1 MHFDALTVWRFF
13 FISRAGFFRELSAGW
28 VLFHFCASLCEGEHR
43 FLALMVVG
51 IQKIGATTW
60 TRCHDESRL
69 SDWLVG
75 MYELPIKTRTN
86 FLFM

>member
-1 MHFDALTVWRFF
+1 MLSRFGDSSSFHALGSFESHRLV
-13 FISRAGFFRELSAGW
+13 GLFFR
-28 VLFHFCASLCEGEHR
+28 FCASLCEGEHR

-60 TRCHDESRL
+60 TECYDESRL
-69 SDWLVG
+69 SEWLVG
-75 MYELPIKTRTN
+75 MYELPVQTRTN